1 MKRNFSFY
9 VARRYMFSKK
19 SVGAINVIS
28 FISVTGVAVATMALV
43 IVLSVFN
50 GFHDL
55 VASLFTNFDPQI
67 EVVPAKGKTV
77 NADAPELDKIRHL
90 NFVDVATDVVE
101 DQAIAVYGDRQRMVT
116 VMGVDENFDQLTRI
130 GDILYG
136 EGDFTLR
143 VANLYFGVPGIRLAQ
158 DMGLGARW
166 ADYLKI
172 YAPVRQGQL
181 TDLDTPTDGFVVDSL
196 LSPGVV
202 FAVNQNKY
210 DRDRIITSIYFARQ
224 LFDQDG
230 MLSSLQLRLKPGTD
244 LAEAKQEIKAAAG
257 ENFRVLD
264 RFEQQEDTFRIMQ
277 IEKVLAYVFL
287 TFILIVA
294 CFNIIS
300 SLSMLIIDK
309 KDDINTLHNLG
320 ASDRQIVSIFLY
332 EGRIISAVGALIGIG
347 LGLALCGLQQ
357 AFGFVKMG
365 DSSGTFIV
373 NAYPRERSLRG
384 CARSVH
390 HRHPD
395 RMGGVVDSG
404 APSAPSDNGQKSNN
418 INKSKENNEQETL
431 FDSSSC
437 CPACRSDGS
446 SNANRQR
453 TDCAACGKGERRTG
467 CHPQRGLLEDDFG
480 FGV

>member
-28 FISVTGVAVATMALV
+28 FISVAGVAVGTMALV

-67 EVVPAKGKTV
+67 EVVPVKGKTI
-77 NADAPELDKIRHL
+77 NADAPELDRIRHL
-90 NFVDVATDVVE
+90 DFVDVATDVVE

-116 VMGVDENFDQLTRI
+116 VMGVDENFDQLTNI

-136 EGDFTLR
+136 DGDFTLR

-158 DMGLGARW
+158 DLGLGTRW

-172 YAPVRQGQL
+172 YAPVRRGQL

-202 FAVNQNKY
+202 YAVNQNKY

-244 LAEAKQEIKAAAG
+244 LSTAKREIKAAAG
-257 ENFRVLD
+257 EKFRVLD
-264 RFEQQEDTFRIMQ
+264 RFEQQADTFRIMQ

-309 KDDINTLHNLG
+309 KNDINTLHNLG
-320 ASDRQIVSIFLY
+320 ANDRQIQSIFLY

-365 DSSGTFIV
+365 ESSGTFIV
-373 NAYPRERSLRG
+373 NAYPV
-384 CARSVH
+384 SVH
-390 HRHPD
+390 YWD
-395 RMGGVVDSG
+395 VLVVFITVILIGWAASW
-404 APSAPSDNGQKSNN
+404 
-418 INKSKENNEQETL
+418 I
-431 FDSSSC
+431 
-437 CPACRSDGS
+437 PARRLRKQIL
-446 SNANRQR
+446 NRI
-453 TDCAACGKGERRTG
+453 TT
-467 CHPQRGLLEDDFG
+467 P
-480 FGV
+480 

>member
-1 MKRNFSFY
+1 MSTSQHLNISTSQHNTISTPQHFTITTHKIMKRNFSFY

-28 FISVTGVAVATMALV
+28 FISVAGVAVGTMALV

-67 EVVPAKGKTV
+67 EVVPVKGKTI
-77 NADAPELDKIRHL
+77 NADAPELDRIRHL
-90 NFVDVATDVVE
+90 DFVDVATDVVE

-116 VMGVDENFDQLTRI
+116 VMGVDENFDQLTNI
-130 GDILYG
+130 SDILYG
-136 EGDFTLR
+136 DGDFTLR

-158 DMGLGARW
+158 DLGLGARW

-172 YAPVRQGQL
+172 YAPVRRGQL

-202 FAVNQNKY
+202 YAVNQNKY

-224 LFDQDG
+224 LLDQDG

-244 LAEAKQEIKAAAG
+244 LSTAKREIKAAAG
-257 ENFRVLD
+257 EKFRVLD
-264 RFEQQEDTFRIMQ
+264 RFEQQADTFRIMQ

-309 KDDINTLHNLG
+309 KNDINTLHNLG
-320 ASDRQIVSIFLY
+320 ANDRQIQSIFLY

-365 DSSGTFIV
+365 ESSGTFIV
-373 NAYPRERSLRG
+373 NAYPV
-384 CARSVH
+384 SVH
-390 HRHPD
+390 YWD
-395 RMGGVVDSG
+395 VLVVFITVILIGWAASW
-404 APSAPSDNGQKSNN
+404 
-418 INKSKENNEQETL
+418 I
-431 FDSSSC
+431 
-437 CPACRSDGS
+437 PARRLRKQIL
-446 SNANRQR
+446 NRI
-453 TDCAACGKGERRTG
+453 TT
-467 CHPQRGLLEDDFG
+467 P
-480 FGV
+480 

>member
-28 FISVTGVAVATMALV
+28 FISVAGVAVGTMALV

-67 EVVPAKGKTV
+67 EVVPVKGKTI

-101 DQAIAVYGDRQRMVT
+101 DQAIAVYGNRQRMVT
-116 VMGVDENFDQLTRI
+116 VMGVDENFDQLTNI

-136 EGDFTLR
+136 DGDFTLR

-158 DMGLGARW
+158 DLGLGARW

-172 YAPVRQGQL
+172 YAPVRRGQL

-202 FAVNQNKY
+202 YAVNQNKY

-244 LAEAKQEIKAAAG
+244 LSTAKREIKAAAG
-257 ENFRVLD
+257 EKFRVLD
-264 RFEQQEDTFRIMQ
+264 RFEQQADTFRIMQ

-309 KDDINTLHNLG
+309 KNDINTLHNLG
-320 ASDRQIVSIFLY
+320 ANDRQIQSIFLY

-365 DSSGTFIV
+365 ESSGTFIV
-373 NAYPRERSLRG
+373 NAYPV
-384 CARSVH
+384 SVH
-390 HRHPD
+390 YWD
-395 RMGGVVDSG
+395 VLVVFITVILIGWAASW
-404 APSAPSDNGQKSNN
+404 
-418 INKSKENNEQETL
+418 I
-431 FDSSSC
+431 
-437 CPACRSDGS
+437 PARRLRKQIL
-446 SNANRQR
+446 NRI
-453 TDCAACGKGERRTG
+453 TT
-467 CHPQRGLLEDDFG
+467 P
-480 FGV
+480 

>member
-1 MKRNFSFY
+1 MLKRNFSFY

-28 FISVTGVAVATMALV
+28 FISVAGVAVGTMALV

-67 EVVPAKGKTV
+67 EVVPVKGKTI
-77 NADAPELDKIRHL
+77 NADAPELDRIRHL

-116 VMGVDENFDQLTRI
+116 VMGVDENFDQLTNI
-130 GDILYG
+130 SDILYG
-136 EGDFTLR
+136 DGDFTLR

-158 DMGLGARW
+158 DLGLGARW

-172 YAPVRQGQL
+172 YAPVRRGQL

-202 FAVNQNKY
+202 YAVNQNKY

-244 LAEAKQEIKAAAG
+244 LSTAKREIKAAAG
-257 ENFRVLD
+257 EKFRVLD
-264 RFEQQEDTFRIMQ
+264 RFEQQADTFRIMQ

-309 KDDINTLHNLG
+309 KNDINTLHNLG
-320 ASDRQIVSIFLY
+320 ANDRQIVSIFLY

-365 DSSGTFIV
+365 ESSGTFIV
-373 NAYPRERSLRG
+373 NAYPV
-384 CARSVH
+384 SVH
-390 HRHPD
+390 YWD
-395 RMGGVVDSG
+395 VLVVFITVILIGWAASW
-404 APSAPSDNGQKSNN
+404 
-418 INKSKENNEQETL
+418 I
-431 FDSSSC
+431 
-437 CPACRSDGS
+437 PARRLRKQIL
-446 SNANRQR
+446 NRI
-453 TDCAACGKGERRTG
+453 TTS
-467 CHPQRGLLEDDFG
+467 
-480 FGV
+480 

>member
-1 MKRNFSFY
+1 MSTSQHITISTPQHFTITTHKIMKRNFSFY

-28 FISVTGVAVATMALV
+28 FISVAGVAVGTMALV

-67 EVVPAKGKTV
+67 EVVPVKGKTI
-77 NADAPELDKIRHL
+77 NADAPELDRIRHL
-90 NFVDVATDVVE
+90 DFVDVATDVVE

-116 VMGVDENFDQLTRI
+116 VMGVDENFDQLTNI
-130 GDILYG
+130 SDILYG
-136 EGDFTLR
+136 DGDFTLR

-158 DMGLGARW
+158 DLGLGARW

-172 YAPVRQGQL
+172 YAPVRRGQL

-202 FAVNQNKY
+202 YAVNQNKY

-230 MLSSLQLRLKPGTD
+230 MLSSLQLRLNPGTD
-244 LAEAKQEIKAAAG
+244 LSTAKREIKAAAG
-257 ENFRVLD
+257 EKFRVLD
-264 RFEQQEDTFRIMQ
+264 RFEQQADTFRIMQ
-277 IEKVLAYVFL
+277 IEKILAYVFL

-309 KDDINTLHNLG
+309 KNDINTLHNLG
-320 ASDRQIVSIFLY
+320 ANDRQIQSIFLY

-365 DSSGTFIV
+365 ESSGTFIV
-373 NAYPRERSLRG
+373 NAYPV
-384 CARSVH
+384 SVH
-390 HRHPD
+390 YWD
-395 RMGGVVDSG
+395 VLVVFITVILIGWAASW
-404 APSAPSDNGQKSNN
+404 
-418 INKSKENNEQETL
+418 I
-431 FDSSSC
+431 
-437 CPACRSDGS
+437 PARRLRKQIL
-446 SNANRQR
+446 NRI
-453 TDCAACGKGERRTG
+453 TT
-467 CHPQRGLLEDDFG
+467 P
-480 FGV
+480 

>member
-1 MKRNFSFY
+1 MSTSQHITISTPQHFTITTHKIMKRNFSFY

-28 FISVTGVAVATMALV
+28 FISVAGVAVGTMALV

-67 EVVPAKGKTV
+67 EVVPVKGKTV
-77 NADAPELDKIRHL
+77 NADAPELDRIRHL
-90 NFVDVATDVVE
+90 DFVDVATDVVE

-116 VMGVDENFDQLTRI
+116 VMGVDENFDQLTNI
-130 GDILYG
+130 SDILYG
-136 EGDFTLR
+136 DGDFTLR

-158 DMGLGARW
+158 DLGLGARW

-172 YAPVRQGQL
+172 YAPVRRGQL

-202 FAVNQNKY
+202 YAVNQNKY

-244 LAEAKQEIKAAAG
+244 LAEAKREIKAAAG
-257 ENFRVLD
+257 EKFRVLD
-264 RFEQQEDTFRIMQ
+264 RFEQQADTFRIMQ

-309 KDDINTLHNLG
+309 KNDINTLHNLG
-320 ASDRQIVSIFLY
+320 ANDRQIQSIFLY

-365 DSSGTFIV
+365 ESSGTFIV
-373 NAYPRERSLRG
+373 NAYPV
-384 CARSVH
+384 SVH
-390 HRHPD
+390 YWD
-395 RMGGVVDSG
+395 VLVVFITVILIGWAASW
-404 APSAPSDNGQKSNN
+404 
-418 INKSKENNEQETL
+418 I
-431 FDSSSC
+431 
-437 CPACRSDGS
+437 PARRLRKQIL
-446 SNANRQR
+446 NRI
-453 TDCAACGKGERRTG
+453 TT
-467 CHPQRGLLEDDFG
+467 P
-480 FGV
+480 

>member
-28 FISVTGVAVATMALV
+28 FISVAGVAVGTMALV

-67 EVVPAKGKTV
+67 EVVPVKGKTI
-77 NADAPELDKIRHL
+77 NADAPELDRIRHL
-90 NFVDVATDVVE
+90 DFVDVATDVVE

-116 VMGVDENFDQLTRI
+116 VMGVDENFDQLTNI
-130 GDILYG
+130 SDILYG
-136 EGDFTLR
+136 DGDFTLR

-158 DMGLGARW
+158 DLGLGARW

-172 YAPVRQGQL
+172 YAPVRRGQL
-181 TDLDTPTDGFVVDSL
+181 TALDTPTDGFVVDSL

-202 FAVNQNKY
+202 YAVNQNKY

-244 LAEAKQEIKAAAG
+244 LSTAKREIKAAAG
-257 ENFRVLD
+257 ERFRVLD
-264 RFEQQEDTFRIMQ
+264 RFEQQADTFRIMQ

-309 KDDINTLHNLG
+309 KNDINTLHNLG
-320 ASDRQIVSIFLY
+320 ANDRQIQSIFLY

-365 DSSGTFIV
+365 ESSGTFIV
-373 NAYPRERSLRG
+373 NAYPV
-384 CARSVH
+384 SVH
-390 HRHPD
+390 YWD
-395 RMGGVVDSG
+395 VLVVFITVILIGWAASW
-404 APSAPSDNGQKSNN
+404 
-418 INKSKENNEQETL
+418 I
-431 FDSSSC
+431 
-437 CPACRSDGS
+437 PARRLRKQIL
-446 SNANRQR
+446 NRI
-453 TDCAACGKGERRTG
+453 TTS
-467 CHPQRGLLEDDFG
+467 
-480 FGV
+480 

>member
-28 FISVTGVAVATMALV
+28 FISVAGVAVGTMALV

-67 EVVPAKGKTV
+67 EVVPVKGKTI
-77 NADAPELDKIRHL
+77 NADAPELDRIRHL
-90 NFVDVATDVVE
+90 DFVDVATDVVE

-116 VMGVDENFDQLTRI
+116 VMGVDENFDQLTNI
-130 GDILYG
+130 SDILYG
-136 EGDFTLR
+136 DGDFTLR

-158 DMGLGARW
+158 DLGLGARW
-166 ADYLKI
+166 TDYLKI
-172 YAPVRQGQL
+172 YAPVRRGQL

-202 FAVNQNKY
+202 YAVNQNKY

-244 LAEAKQEIKAAAG
+244 LSTAKREIKAAAG
-257 ENFRVLD
+257 ERFRVLD
-264 RFEQQEDTFRIMQ
+264 RFEQQADTFRIMQ

-309 KDDINTLHNLG
+309 KNDINTLHNLG
-320 ASDRQIVSIFLY
+320 ANDRQIQSIFLY

-365 DSSGTFIV
+365 ESSGTFIV
-373 NAYPRERSLRG
+373 NAYPV
-384 CARSVH
+384 SVH
-390 HRHPD
+390 YWD
-395 RMGGVVDSG
+395 VLVVFITVILIGWAASW
-404 APSAPSDNGQKSNN
+404 
-418 INKSKENNEQETL
+418 I
-431 FDSSSC
+431 
-437 CPACRSDGS
+437 PARRLRKQIL
-446 SNANRQR
+446 NRI
-453 TDCAACGKGERRTG
+453 TTS
-467 CHPQRGLLEDDFG
+467 
-480 FGV
+480 

>member
-1 MKRNFSFY
+1 
-9 VARRYMFSKK
+9 MFSKK

-28 FISVTGVAVATMALV
+28 FISVAGVAVGTMALV

-67 EVVPAKGKTV
+67 EVVPVKGKTI
-77 NADAPELDKIRHL
+77 NADAPELDRIRHL
-90 NFVDVATDVVE
+90 DFVDVATDVVE

-116 VMGVDENFDQLTRI
+116 VMGVDENFDQLTNI
-130 GDILYG
+130 SDILYG
-136 EGDFTLR
+136 DGDFTLR

-158 DMGLGARW
+158 DLGLGARW

-172 YAPVRQGQL
+172 YAPVRRGQL

-202 FAVNQNKY
+202 YAVNQNKY

-244 LAEAKQEIKAAAG
+244 LSTAKREIKAAAG
-257 ENFRVLD
+257 EKFRVLD
-264 RFEQQEDTFRIMQ
+264 RFEQQADTFRLMQ

-309 KDDINTLHNLG
+309 KNDINTLHNLG
-320 ASDRQIVSIFLY
+320 ANDRQIVSIFLY

-365 DSSGTFIV
+365 ESSGTFIV
-373 NAYPRERSLRG
+373 NAYPV
-384 CARSVH
+384 SVH
-390 HRHPD
+390 YWD
-395 RMGGVVDSG
+395 VLVVFITVILIGWAASW
-404 APSAPSDNGQKSNN
+404 
-418 INKSKENNEQETL
+418 I
-431 FDSSSC
+431 
-437 CPACRSDGS
+437 PARRLRKQIL
-446 SNANRQR
+446 NRI
-453 TDCAACGKGERRTG
+453 TT
-467 CHPQRGLLEDDFG
+467 P
-480 FGV
+480 

>member
-1 MKRNFSFY
+1 MLKRNFSFY

-28 FISVTGVAVATMALV
+28 FISVAGVAVGTMALV

-67 EVVPAKGKTV
+67 EVVPVKGKTI
-77 NADAPELDKIRHL
+77 NADAPELDRIRHL
-90 NFVDVATDVVE
+90 DFVDVATDVVE

-116 VMGVDENFDQLTRI
+116 VMGVDENFDQLTNI
-130 GDILYG
+130 SDILYG
-136 EGDFTLR
+136 DGDFTLR

-158 DMGLGARW
+158 DLGLGARW

-172 YAPVRQGQL
+172 YAPVRRGQL

-202 FAVNQNKY
+202 YAVNQNKY

-244 LAEAKQEIKAAAG
+244 LSTAKREIKEAAG
-257 ENFRVLD
+257 EKFRVLD
-264 RFEQQEDTFRIMQ
+264 RFEQQADTFRIMQ

-309 KDDINTLHNLG
+309 KNDINTLHNLG
-320 ASDRQIVSIFLY
+320 ANDRQIQSIFLY

-365 DSSGTFIV
+365 ESSGTFIV
-373 NAYPRERSLRG
+373 NAYPV
-384 CARSVH
+384 SVH
-390 HRHPD
+390 YWD
-395 RMGGVVDSG
+395 VLVVFITVILIGWAASW
-404 APSAPSDNGQKSNN
+404 
-418 INKSKENNEQETL
+418 I
-431 FDSSSC
+431 
-437 CPACRSDGS
+437 PARRLRKQIL
-446 SNANRQR
+446 NRI
-453 TDCAACGKGERRTG
+453 TT
-467 CHPQRGLLEDDFG
+467 P
-480 FGV
+480 

>member
-28 FISVTGVAVATMALV
+28 FISVAGVAVGTMALV

-67 EVVPAKGKTV
+67 EVVPVKGKTI
-77 NADAPELDKIRHL
+77 NADALELDRIRHL
-90 NFVDVATDVVE
+90 DFVDVATDVVE

-116 VMGVDENFDQLTRI
+116 VMGVDENFDQLTNI
-130 GDILYG
+130 SDILYG
-136 EGDFTLR
+136 DGDFTLR

-158 DMGLGARW
+158 DLGLGARW

-172 YAPVRQGQL
+172 YAPVRRGQF

-202 FAVNQNKY
+202 YAVNQNKY

-244 LAEAKQEIKAAAG
+244 LGAAKKEIKAAAG
-257 ENFRVLD
+257 EKFRVLD
-264 RFEQQEDTFRIMQ
+264 RFEQQADTFRIMQ

-309 KDDINTLHNLG
+309 KNDINTLHNLG
-320 ASDRQIVSIFLY
+320 ANDRQIQSIFLY

-365 DSSGTFIV
+365 ESSGTFIV
-373 NAYPRERSLRG
+373 NAYPV
-384 CARSVH
+384 SVH
-390 HRHPD
+390 YWD
-395 RMGGVVDSG
+395 VLVVFITVILIGWAASW
-404 APSAPSDNGQKSNN
+404 
-418 INKSKENNEQETL
+418 I
-431 FDSSSC
+431 
-437 CPACRSDGS
+437 PARRLRKQIL
-446 SNANRQR
+446 NRI
-453 TDCAACGKGERRTG
+453 TT
-467 CHPQRGLLEDDFG
+467 P
-480 FGV
+480 

>member
-28 FISVTGVAVATMALV
+28 FISVAGVAVGTMALV

-67 EVVPAKGKTV
+67 EVVPVKGKTV
-77 NADAPELDKIRHL
+77 NADAPELDRIRHL

-116 VMGVDENFDQLTRI
+116 VMGVDENFDQLTNI
-130 GDILYG
+130 SDILYG
-136 EGDFTLR
+136 DGDFTLR

-158 DMGLGARW
+158 DLGLGARW
-166 ADYLKI
+166 TDYLKI
-172 YAPVRQGQL
+172 YAPMRRGQL

-202 FAVNQNKY
+202 YAVNQNKY

-244 LAEAKQEIKAAAG
+244 LSTAKREIKAAAG
-257 ENFRVLD
+257 EKFRVLD
-264 RFEQQEDTFRIMQ
+264 RFEQQADTFRIMQ

-309 KDDINTLHNLG
+309 KNDINTLHNLG
-320 ASDRQIVSIFLY
+320 ANDRQIQSIFLY

-365 DSSGTFIV
+365 ESSGTFIV
-373 NAYPRERSLRG
+373 NAYPV
-384 CARSVH
+384 SVH
-390 HRHPD
+390 YWD
-395 RMGGVVDSG
+395 VLVVFITVILIGWAASW
-404 APSAPSDNGQKSNN
+404 
-418 INKSKENNEQETL
+418 I
-431 FDSSSC
+431 
-437 CPACRSDGS
+437 PARRLRKQIL
-446 SNANRQR
+446 NRI
-453 TDCAACGKGERRTG
+453 TT
-467 CHPQRGLLEDDFG
+467 P
-480 FGV
+480 

>member
-9 VARRYMFSKK
+9 IARRYMFSKK

-28 FISVTGVAVATMALV
+28 FISVAGVAVGTMALV

-67 EVVPAKGKTV
+67 EVVPVKGKTI
-77 NADAPELDKIRHL
+77 NADAPELDRIRHL
-90 NFVDVATDVVE
+90 DFVDVATDVVE

-116 VMGVDENFDQLTRI
+116 VMGVDENFDQLTNI
-130 GDILYG
+130 SDILYG
-136 EGDFTLR
+136 DGDFTLR

-158 DMGLGARW
+158 DLGLGARW
-166 ADYLKI
+166 TDYLKI
-172 YAPVRQGQL
+172 YAPVRRGQL

-202 FAVNQNKY
+202 YAVNQNKY

-244 LAEAKQEIKAAAG
+244 LSTAKREIKAAAG
-257 ENFRVLD
+257 EKFRVLD
-264 RFEQQEDTFRIMQ
+264 RFEQQADTFRIMQ

-309 KDDINTLHNLG
+309 KNDINTLHNLG
-320 ASDRQIVSIFLY
+320 ANDRQIQSIFLY

-365 DSSGTFIV
+365 ESSGTFIV
-373 NAYPRERSLRG
+373 NAYPV
-384 CARSVH
+384 SVH
-390 HRHPD
+390 YWD
-395 RMGGVVDSG
+395 VLVVFITVILIGWAASWIP
-404 APSAPSDNGQKSNN
+404 ARRL
-418 INKSKENNEQETL
+418 SKQIL
-431 FDSSSC
+431 
-437 CPACRSDGS
+437 
-446 SNANRQR
+446 NRI
-453 TDCAACGKGERRTG
+453 TT
-467 CHPQRGLLEDDFG
+467 P
-480 FGV
+480 

>member
-1 MKRNFSFY
+1 MLKRNFSFY

-28 FISVTGVAVATMALV
+28 FISVAGVAVGTMALV

-67 EVVPAKGKTV
+67 EVVPVKGKTI
-77 NADAPELDKIRHL
+77 NADAPELDRIRHL
-90 NFVDVATDVVE
+90 DFVDVATDVVE

-116 VMGVDENFDQLTRI
+116 VMGVDENFDQLTNI
-130 GDILYG
+130 SDILYG
-136 EGDFTLR
+136 DGDFTLR

-158 DMGLGARW
+158 DLGLGARW

-172 YAPVRQGQL
+172 YAPVRRGQL

-202 FAVNQNKY
+202 YAVNQNKY

-244 LAEAKQEIKAAAG
+244 LSTAKREIKAAAG
-257 ENFRVLD
+257 EKFRVLD
-264 RFEQQEDTFRIMQ
+264 RFEQQADTFRIMQ

-309 KDDINTLHNLG
+309 KNDINTLHNLG
-320 ASDRQIVSIFLY
+320 ANDRQIRSIFLY

-365 DSSGTFIV
+365 ESSGTFIV
-373 NAYPRERSLRG
+373 NAYPV
-384 CARSVH
+384 SVH
-390 HRHPD
+390 YWD
-395 RMGGVVDSG
+395 VLVVFITVILIGWAASW
-404 APSAPSDNGQKSNN
+404 
-418 INKSKENNEQETL
+418 I
-431 FDSSSC
+431 
-437 CPACRSDGS
+437 PARRLHKQIL
-446 SNANRQR
+446 NRI
-453 TDCAACGKGERRTG
+453 TT
-467 CHPQRGLLEDDFG
+467 P
-480 FGV
+480 

>member
-28 FISVTGVAVATMALV
+28 FISVAGVAVGTMALV

-55 VASLFTNFDPQI
+55 VASLFTNFDPQL
-67 EVVPAKGKTV
+67 EVVPVKGKTI
-77 NADAPELDKIRHL
+77 NADAPELDRIRHL
-90 NFVDVATDVVE
+90 DFVDVATDVVE

-116 VMGVDENFDQLTRI
+116 VMGVDENFDQLTNI
-130 GDILYG
+130 SDILYG
-136 EGDFTLR
+136 DGDFTLR

-158 DMGLGARW
+158 DLGLGARW

-172 YAPVRQGQL
+172 YAPVRRGQL

-202 FAVNQNKY
+202 YAVNQNKY

-244 LAEAKQEIKAAAG
+244 LSTAKREIKAAAG
-257 ENFRVLD
+257 EKFRVLD
-264 RFEQQEDTFRIMQ
+264 RFEQQADTFRIMQ

-309 KDDINTLHNLG
+309 KNDINTLHNLG
-320 ASDRQIVSIFLY
+320 ANDRQIQSIFLY

-365 DSSGTFIV
+365 ESSGTFIV
-373 NAYPRERSLRG
+373 NAYPV
-384 CARSVH
+384 SVH
-390 HRHPD
+390 YWD
-395 RMGGVVDSG
+395 VLVVFITVILIGWAASW
-404 APSAPSDNGQKSNN
+404 
-418 INKSKENNEQETL
+418 I
-431 FDSSSC
+431 
-437 CPACRSDGS
+437 PARRLRKQIL
-446 SNANRQR
+446 NRI
-453 TDCAACGKGERRTG
+453 TT
-467 CHPQRGLLEDDFG
+467 P
-480 FGV
+480 

>member
-1 MKRNFSFY
+1 MLKRNFSFY
-9 VARRYMFSKK
+9 IARRYMFSKK

-28 FISVTGVAVATMALV
+28 FISVAGVAVGTMALV

-67 EVVPAKGKTV
+67 EVVPLKGKTI
-77 NADAPELDKIRHL
+77 NADAPELDRIRHL
-90 NFVDVATDVVE
+90 DFVDVATDVVE

-116 VMGVDENFDQLTRI
+116 VMGVDENFDQLTNI

-136 EGDFTLR
+136 DGDFTLR

-158 DMGLGARW
+158 DLGLGARW

-172 YAPVRQGQL
+172 YAPVRRGQL

-202 FAVNQNKY
+202 YAVNQNKY

-244 LAEAKQEIKAAAG
+244 LSTAKREIKAAAG
-257 ENFRVLD
+257 EKFRVLD
-264 RFEQQEDTFRIMQ
+264 RFEQQADTFRIMQ

-309 KDDINTLHNLG
+309 KNDINTLHNLG
-320 ASDRQIVSIFLY
+320 ANDRQIQSIFLY

-365 DSSGTFIV
+365 ESSGTFIV
-373 NAYPRERSLRG
+373 NAYPV
-384 CARSVH
+384 SVH
-390 HRHPD
+390 YWD
-395 RMGGVVDSG
+395 VLVVFITVILIGWAASW
-404 APSAPSDNGQKSNN
+404 
-418 INKSKENNEQETL
+418 I
-431 FDSSSC
+431 
-437 CPACRSDGS
+437 PARRLRKQIL
-446 SNANRQR
+446 NRI
-453 TDCAACGKGERRTG
+453 TT
-467 CHPQRGLLEDDFG
+467 P
-480 FGV
+480 

>member
-1 MKRNFSFY
+1 MSTSQHLNISTSQHNTISTPQHFTITTHKIMKRNFSFY

-28 FISVTGVAVATMALV
+28 FISVAGVAVGTMALV

-67 EVVPAKGKTV
+67 EVVPVKGKTI
-77 NADAPELDKIRHL
+77 NADAPELDRIRHL
-90 NFVDVATDVVE
+90 DFVDVATDVVE

-116 VMGVDENFDQLTRI
+116 VMGVDENFDQLTNI
-130 GDILYG
+130 SDILYG
-136 EGDFTLR
+136 DGDFTLR

-158 DMGLGARW
+158 DLGLGARW
-166 ADYLKI
+166 TDYLKI
-172 YAPVRQGQL
+172 YAPVRRGQL

-202 FAVNQNKY
+202 YAVNQNKY

-244 LAEAKQEIKAAAG
+244 LSTAKREIKAAAG
-257 ENFRVLD
+257 EKFRVLD
-264 RFEQQEDTFRIMQ
+264 RFEQQADTFRIMQ

-309 KDDINTLHNLG
+309 KNDINTLHNLG
-320 ASDRQIVSIFLY
+320 ANERQIQSIFLY

-365 DSSGTFIV
+365 ESSGTFIV
-373 NAYPRERSLRG
+373 NAYPV
-384 CARSVH
+384 SVH
-390 HRHPD
+390 YWD
-395 RMGGVVDSG
+395 VLVVFITVILIGWAASW
-404 APSAPSDNGQKSNN
+404 
-418 INKSKENNEQETL
+418 I
-431 FDSSSC
+431 
-437 CPACRSDGS
+437 PARRLRKQIL
-446 SNANRQR
+446 NRI
-453 TDCAACGKGERRTG
+453 TT
-467 CHPQRGLLEDDFG
+467 P
-480 FGV
+480 

>member
-28 FISVTGVAVATMALV
+28 FISVAGVAVGTMALV

-67 EVVPAKGKTV
+67 EVVPVKGKTI
-77 NADAPELDKIRHL
+77 NADAPELDRIRHL
-90 NFVDVATDVVE
+90 DFVDVATDVVE

-116 VMGVDENFDQLTRI
+116 VMGVDENFDQLTNI
-130 GDILYG
+130 SDILYG
-136 EGDFTLR
+136 DGDFTLR

-158 DMGLGARW
+158 DLGLGARW
-166 ADYLKI
+166 TDYLKI
-172 YAPVRQGQL
+172 YAPVRRGQL

-202 FAVNQNKY
+202 YAVNQNKY

-244 LAEAKQEIKAAAG
+244 LSTAKREIKAAAG
-257 ENFRVLD
+257 EKFRVLD
-264 RFEQQEDTFRIMQ
+264 RFEQQADTFRIMQ

-309 KDDINTLHNLG
+309 KNDINTLHNLG
-320 ASDRQIVSIFLY
+320 ANDRQIQSIFLY

-365 DSSGTFIV
+365 ESSGTFIV
-373 NAYPRERSLRG
+373 NAYPV
-384 CARSVH
+384 SVH
-390 HRHPD
+390 YWD
-395 RMGGVVDSG
+395 VLVVFVTVILIGWAASW
-404 APSAPSDNGQKSNN
+404 
-418 INKSKENNEQETL
+418 I
-431 FDSSSC
+431 
-437 CPACRSDGS
+437 PARRLRKQIL
-446 SNANRQR
+446 NRI
-453 TDCAACGKGERRTG
+453 TT
-467 CHPQRGLLEDDFG
+467 P
-480 FGV
+480 

>member
-28 FISVTGVAVATMALV
+28 FISVAGVAVGTMALV

-67 EVVPAKGKTV
+67 EVVPVKGKTI
-77 NADAPELDKIRHL
+77 NADAPELDRIRHL
-90 NFVDVATDVVE
+90 DFVDVATDVVE

-116 VMGVDENFDQLTRI
+116 VMGVDENFDQLTNI
-130 GDILYG
+130 SDILYG
-136 EGDFTLR
+136 DGDFTLR

-158 DMGLGARW
+158 DLGLGARW

-172 YAPVRQGQL
+172 YAPVRRGQL

-202 FAVNQNKY
+202 YAVNQNKY

-244 LAEAKQEIKAAAG
+244 LSTAKREIKAAAG
-257 ENFRVLD
+257 EKFRVLD
-264 RFEQQEDTFRIMQ
+264 RFEQQADTFRIMQ

-320 ASDRQIVSIFLY
+320 ANERQIQSIFLY

-365 DSSGTFIV
+365 ESSGTFIV
-373 NAYPRERSLRG
+373 NAYPV
-384 CARSVH
+384 SVH
-390 HRHPD
+390 YWD
-395 RMGGVVDSG
+395 VLVVFITVILIGWAASW
-404 APSAPSDNGQKSNN
+404 
-418 INKSKENNEQETL
+418 I
-431 FDSSSC
+431 
-437 CPACRSDGS
+437 PARRLRKQIL
-446 SNANRQR
+446 NRI
-453 TDCAACGKGERRTG
+453 TT
-467 CHPQRGLLEDDFG
+467 P
-480 FGV
+480 

>member
-1 MKRNFSFY
+1 MLKRNFSFY

-28 FISVTGVAVATMALV
+28 FISVAGVAVGTMALV

-67 EVVPAKGKTV
+67 EVVPVKGKTI
-77 NADAPELDKIRHL
+77 NADAPELDRIRHL
-90 NFVDVATDVVE
+90 DFVDVATDVVE

-116 VMGVDENFDQLTRI
+116 VMGVDENFDQLTNI

-136 EGDFTLR
+136 DGDFTLR

-158 DMGLGARW
+158 DLGLGARW

-172 YAPVRQGQL
+172 YAPVRRGQL

-202 FAVNQNKY
+202 YAVNQNKY

-244 LAEAKQEIKAAAG
+244 LSTAKREIKAAAG
-257 ENFRVLD
+257 EKFRVLD
-264 RFEQQEDTFRIMQ
+264 RFEQQADTFRIMQ

-309 KDDINTLHNLG
+309 KNDINTLHNLG
-320 ASDRQIVSIFLY
+320 ANDRQIVSIFLY

-365 DSSGTFIV
+365 ESSGTFIV
-373 NAYPRERSLRG
+373 NAYPV
-384 CARSVH
+384 SVH
-390 HRHPD
+390 YWD
-395 RMGGVVDSG
+395 VLVVFVTVILIGWAASW
-404 APSAPSDNGQKSNN
+404 
-418 INKSKENNEQETL
+418 I
-431 FDSSSC
+431 
-437 CPACRSDGS
+437 PARRLRKQIL
-446 SNANRQR
+446 NRI
-453 TDCAACGKGERRTG
+453 TT
-467 CHPQRGLLEDDFG
+467 P
-480 FGV
+480 

>member
-1 MKRNFSFY
+1 MLKRNFSFY
-9 VARRYMFSKK
+9 IARRYMFSKK

-28 FISVTGVAVATMALV
+28 FISVAGVAVGTMALV

-67 EVVPAKGKTV
+67 EVVPVKGKTI
-77 NADAPELDKIRHL
+77 NADAPELDRIRHL
-90 NFVDVATDVVE
+90 DFVDVATDVVE

-116 VMGVDENFDQLTRI
+116 VMGVDENFDQLTNI
-130 GDILYG
+130 SDILYG
-136 EGDFTLR
+136 DGDFTLR

-158 DMGLGARW
+158 DLGLGARW

-172 YAPVRQGQL
+172 YAPVRRGQL

-202 FAVNQNKY
+202 YAVNQNKY

-244 LAEAKQEIKAAAG
+244 LSTAKREIKAAAG
-257 ENFRVLD
+257 EKFRVLD
-264 RFEQQEDTFRIMQ
+264 RFEQQADTFRIMQ

-309 KDDINTLHNLG
+309 KNDINTLHNLG
-320 ASDRQIVSIFLY
+320 ANDRQIVSIFLY

-365 DSSGTFIV
+365 ESSGTFIV
-373 NAYPRERSLRG
+373 NAYPV
-384 CARSVH
+384 SVH
-390 HRHPD
+390 YWD
-395 RMGGVVDSG
+395 VLVVFITVILIGWAASW
-404 APSAPSDNGQKSNN
+404 
-418 INKSKENNEQETL
+418 I
-431 FDSSSC
+431 
-437 CPACRSDGS
+437 PARRLRKQIL
-446 SNANRQR
+446 NRI
-453 TDCAACGKGERRTG
+453 TT
-467 CHPQRGLLEDDFG
+467 P
-480 FGV
+480 

>member
-1 MKRNFSFY
+1 MLKRNFSFY

-28 FISVTGVAVATMALV
+28 FISVAGVAVGTMALV

-67 EVVPAKGKTV
+67 EVVPVKGKTI
-77 NADAPELDKIRHL
+77 NADAPELDRIRHL
-90 NFVDVATDVVE
+90 DFVDVATDVVE

-116 VMGVDENFDQLTRI
+116 VMGVDENFDQLTNI

-136 EGDFTLR
+136 DGDFTLR

-158 DMGLGARW
+158 DLGLGARW

-172 YAPVRQGQL
+172 YAPVRRGQL

-202 FAVNQNKY
+202 YAVNQNKY

-244 LAEAKQEIKAAAG
+244 LSTAKREIKAAAG
-257 ENFRVLD
+257 EKFRVLD
-264 RFEQQEDTFRIMQ
+264 RFEQQADTFRIMQ
-277 IEKVLAYVFL
+277 IEKILAYVFL

-309 KDDINTLHNLG
+309 KNDINTLHNLG
-320 ASDRQIVSIFLY
+320 ANDRQIQSIFLY

-365 DSSGTFIV
+365 ESSGTFIV
-373 NAYPRERSLRG
+373 NAYPV
-384 CARSVH
+384 SVH
-390 HRHPD
+390 YWD
-395 RMGGVVDSG
+395 VLVVFITVILIGWAASW
-404 APSAPSDNGQKSNN
+404 
-418 INKSKENNEQETL
+418 I
-431 FDSSSC
+431 
-437 CPACRSDGS
+437 PARRLRKQIL
-446 SNANRQR
+446 NRI
-453 TDCAACGKGERRTG
+453 TT
-467 CHPQRGLLEDDFG
+467 P
-480 FGV
+480 

>member
-1 MKRNFSFY
+1 
-9 VARRYMFSKK
+9 MFSKK

-28 FISVTGVAVATMALV
+28 FISVAGVAVGTMALV

-67 EVVPAKGKTV
+67 EVVPVKGKTI
-77 NADAPELDKIRHL
+77 NADAPELDRIRHL
-90 NFVDVATDVVE
+90 DFVDVATDVVE

-116 VMGVDENFDQLTRI
+116 VMGVDENFDQLTNI
-130 GDILYG
+130 SDILYG
-136 EGDFTLR
+136 DGDFTLR

-158 DMGLGARW
+158 DLGLGARW

-172 YAPVRQGQL
+172 YAPVRRGQL

-202 FAVNQNKY
+202 YAVNQNKY

-244 LAEAKQEIKAAAG
+244 LSTAKREIKAAAG
-257 ENFRVLD
+257 EKFRVLD
-264 RFEQQEDTFRIMQ
+264 RFEQQADTFRIMQ

-309 KDDINTLHNLG
+309 KNDVVTLRNLG
-320 ASDRQIVSIFLY
+320 ANDKQITRVFLF
-332 EGRIISAVGALIGIG
+332 EGRMIAVIGAVIGIG
-347 LGLALCGLQQ
+347 LGLLLCWLQQ
-357 AFGFVKMG
+357 QYGFVRLG
-365 DSSGTFIV
+365 DSEGSFIV
-373 NAYPRERSLRG
+373 NAYPV
-384 CARSVH
+384 SVH
-390 HRHPD
+390 Y
-395 RMGGVVDSG
+395 
-404 APSAPSDNGQKSNN
+404 SDVAIIFVTVIAVGWLAVWYPVRAL
-418 INKSKENNEQETL
+418 SK
-431 FDSSSC
+431 
-437 CPACRSDGS
+437 R
-446 SNANRQR
+446 
-453 TDCAACGKGERRTG
+453 
-467 CHPQRGLLEDDFG
+467 LLS
-480 FGV
+480 

>member
-28 FISVTGVAVATMALV
+28 FISVAGVAVGTMALV

-67 EVVPAKGKTV
+67 EVVPVKGKTI
-77 NADAPELDKIRHL
+77 NADAPELDRIRHL
-90 NFVDVATDVVE
+90 DFVDVATDVVE

-116 VMGVDENFDQLTRI
+116 VMGVDENFDQLTNI
-130 GDILYG
+130 SDILYG
-136 EGDFTLR
+136 DGDFTLR

-158 DMGLGARW
+158 DLGLGARW
-166 ADYLKI
+166 TDYLKI
-172 YAPVRQGQL
+172 YAPVRRGQL

-202 FAVNQNKY
+202 YAVNQNKY

-244 LAEAKQEIKAAAG
+244 LSTAKREIKAAAG
-257 ENFRVLD
+257 ERFRVLD
-264 RFEQQEDTFRIMQ
+264 RFEQQADTFRIMQ

-309 KDDINTLHNLG
+309 KNDINTLHNLG
-320 ASDRQIVSIFLY
+320 ANDRQIQSIFLY

-365 DSSGTFIV
+365 ESSGTFIV
-373 NAYPRERSLRG
+373 NAYPV
-384 CARSVH
+384 SVH
-390 HRHPD
+390 YWD
-395 RMGGVVDSG
+395 VLVVFITVILIGWAASW
-404 APSAPSDNGQKSNN
+404 
-418 INKSKENNEQETL
+418 I
-431 FDSSSC
+431 
-437 CPACRSDGS
+437 PARRLRKQIL
-446 SNANRQR
+446 NRI
-453 TDCAACGKGERRTG
+453 TT
-467 CHPQRGLLEDDFG
+467 P
-480 FGV
+480 

>member
-28 FISVTGVAVATMALV
+28 FISVAGVAVGTMALV

-67 EVVPAKGKTV
+67 EVVPVKGKTI
-77 NADAPELDKIRHL
+77 NADAPELDRIRHL
-90 NFVDVATDVVE
+90 DFVDVATDVVE

-116 VMGVDENFDQLTRI
+116 VMGVDGNFDQLTNI

-136 EGDFTLR
+136 DGDFTLR

-158 DMGLGARW
+158 DLGLGARW

-172 YAPVRQGQL
+172 YAPVRRGQL

-202 FAVNQNKY
+202 YAVNQNKY

-244 LAEAKQEIKAAAG
+244 LSTAKREIKAAAG
-257 ENFRVLD
+257 EKFRVLD
-264 RFEQQEDTFRIMQ
+264 RFEQQADTFRIMQ

-309 KDDINTLHNLG
+309 KNDINTLHNLG
-320 ASDRQIVSIFLY
+320 ANDRQIQSIFLY

-365 DSSGTFIV
+365 ESSGTFIV
-373 NAYPRERSLRG
+373 NAYPV
-384 CARSVH
+384 SVH
-390 HRHPD
+390 YWD
-395 RMGGVVDSG
+395 VLVVFITVILIGWAASW
-404 APSAPSDNGQKSNN
+404 
-418 INKSKENNEQETL
+418 I
-431 FDSSSC
+431 
-437 CPACRSDGS
+437 PARRLRKQIL
-446 SNANRQR
+446 NRI
-453 TDCAACGKGERRTG
+453 TT
-467 CHPQRGLLEDDFG
+467 P
-480 FGV
+480 

>member
-28 FISVTGVAVATMALV
+28 FISVAGVAVGTMALV

-67 EVVPAKGKTV
+67 EVVPVKGKTI
-77 NADAPELDKIRHL
+77 NADEPELDRIRHL
-90 NFVDVATDVVE
+90 DFVDVATDVVE

-116 VMGVDENFDQLTRI
+116 VMGVDENFDQLTNI
-130 GDILYG
+130 SDILYG
-136 EGDFTLR
+136 DGDFTLR

-158 DMGLGARW
+158 DLGLGARW

-172 YAPVRQGQL
+172 YAPVRRGQL

-202 FAVNQNKY
+202 YAVNQNKY

-244 LAEAKQEIKAAAG
+244 LSTAKREIKAAAG
-257 ENFRVLD
+257 EKFRVLD
-264 RFEQQEDTFRIMQ
+264 RFEQQADTFRIMQ

-309 KDDINTLHNLG
+309 KNDINTLHNLG
-320 ASDRQIVSIFLY
+320 ANDRQIQSIFLY

-365 DSSGTFIV
+365 ESSGTFIV
-373 NAYPRERSLRG
+373 NAYPV
-384 CARSVH
+384 SVH
-390 HRHPD
+390 YWD
-395 RMGGVVDSG
+395 VLVVFITVILIGWAASW
-404 APSAPSDNGQKSNN
+404 
-418 INKSKENNEQETL
+418 I
-431 FDSSSC
+431 
-437 CPACRSDGS
+437 PARRLRKQIL
-446 SNANRQR
+446 NRI
-453 TDCAACGKGERRTG
+453 TT
-467 CHPQRGLLEDDFG
+467 P
-480 FGV
+480 

>member
-1 MKRNFSFY
+1 MSTSQHNTISTPQHFTITTHKIMKRNFSFY

-28 FISVTGVAVATMALV
+28 FISVAGVAVGTMALV

-67 EVVPAKGKTV
+67 EVVPVKGKTI
-77 NADAPELDKIRHL
+77 NADAPELDRIRHL
-90 NFVDVATDVVE
+90 DFVDVATDVVE

-116 VMGVDENFDQLTRI
+116 VMGVDENFDQLTNI
-130 GDILYG
+130 SDILYG
-136 EGDFTLR
+136 DGDFTLR

-158 DMGLGARW
+158 DLGLGARW
-166 ADYLKI
+166 TDYLKI
-172 YAPVRQGQL
+172 YAPVRRGQL

-202 FAVNQNKY
+202 YAVNQNKY

-244 LAEAKQEIKAAAG
+244 LAEAKREIKAAAG
-257 ENFRVLD
+257 EKFRVLD
-264 RFEQQEDTFRIMQ
+264 RFEQQADTFRIMQ

-309 KDDINTLHNLG
+309 KNDINTLHNLG
-320 ASDRQIVSIFLY
+320 ANDRQIQSIFLY

-365 DSSGTFIV
+365 ESSGTFIV
-373 NAYPRERSLRG
+373 NAYPV
-384 CARSVH
+384 SVH
-390 HRHPD
+390 YWD
-395 RMGGVVDSG
+395 VLVVFITVILIGWAASW
-404 APSAPSDNGQKSNN
+404 
-418 INKSKENNEQETL
+418 I
-431 FDSSSC
+431 
-437 CPACRSDGS
+437 PARRLRKQIL
-446 SNANRQR
+446 NRI
-453 TDCAACGKGERRTG
+453 TT
-467 CHPQRGLLEDDFG
+467 P
-480 FGV
+480 

>member
-28 FISVTGVAVATMALV
+28 FISVAGVAVGTMALV

-67 EVVPAKGKTV
+67 EVVPVKGKTI
-77 NADAPELDKIRHL
+77 NADAPELDRIRHL
-90 NFVDVATDVVE
+90 DFVDVATDVVE
-101 DQAIAVYGDRQRMVT
+101 DQAIAVYSDRQRMVT
-116 VMGVDENFDQLTRI
+116 VMGVDENFDQLTNI
-130 GDILYG
+130 SDILYG
-136 EGDFTLR
+136 DGDFTLR
-143 VANLYFGVPGIRLAQ
+143 VATLYFGVPGIRLAQ
-158 DMGLGARW
+158 DLGLGARW

-172 YAPVRQGQL
+172 YAPVRRGQL

-202 FAVNQNKY
+202 YAVNQNKY

-244 LAEAKQEIKAAAG
+244 LGAAKKEIKAAAG
-257 ENFRVLD
+257 EKFRVLD
-264 RFEQQEDTFRIMQ
+264 RFEQQADTFRIMQ

-309 KDDINTLHNLG
+309 KNDINTLHNLG
-320 ASDRQIVSIFLY
+320 ANDRQIQSIFLY

-365 DSSGTFIV
+365 ESSGTFIV
-373 NAYPRERSLRG
+373 NAYPV
-384 CARSVH
+384 SVH
-390 HRHPD
+390 YWD
-395 RMGGVVDSG
+395 VLVVFITVILIGWAASW
-404 APSAPSDNGQKSNN
+404 
-418 INKSKENNEQETL
+418 I
-431 FDSSSC
+431 
-437 CPACRSDGS
+437 PARRLRKQML
-446 SNANRQR
+446 NRI
-453 TDCAACGKGERRTG
+453 TT
-467 CHPQRGLLEDDFG
+467 P
-480 FGV
+480 

>member
-1 MKRNFSFY
+1 MLKRNFSFY

-28 FISVTGVAVATMALV
+28 FISVAGVAVGTMALV

-67 EVVPAKGKTV
+67 EVVPVKGKTI
-77 NADAPELDKIRHL
+77 NADAPELDRIRHL

-116 VMGVDENFDQLTRI
+116 VMGVDENFDQLTNI
-130 GDILYG
+130 SDILYG
-136 EGDFTLR
+136 DGDFTLR

-158 DMGLGARW
+158 DLGLGARW

-172 YAPVRQGQL
+172 YAPVRRGQL

-202 FAVNQNKY
+202 YAVNQNKY

-244 LAEAKQEIKAAAG
+244 LSTAKREIKAAAG
-257 ENFRVLD
+257 EKFRVLD
-264 RFEQQEDTFRIMQ
+264 RFEQQADTFRIMQ

-309 KDDINTLHNLG
+309 KNDINTLHNLG
-320 ASDRQIVSIFLY
+320 ANDRQIVSIFLY

-365 DSSGTFIV
+365 ESSGTFIV
-373 NAYPRERSLRG
+373 NAYPV
-384 CARSVH
+384 SVH
-390 HRHPD
+390 YWD
-395 RMGGVVDSG
+395 VLVVFITVILIGWAASW
-404 APSAPSDNGQKSNN
+404 
-418 INKSKENNEQETL
+418 I
-431 FDSSSC
+431 
-437 CPACRSDGS
+437 PARRLRKQIL
-446 SNANRQR
+446 NRI
-453 TDCAACGKGERRTG
+453 TT
-467 CHPQRGLLEDDFG
+467 P
-480 FGV
+480 

>member
-1 MKRNFSFY
+1 MLKRNFSFY

-28 FISVTGVAVATMALV
+28 FISVAGVAVGTMALV

-67 EVVPAKGKTV
+67 EVVPVKGKTI
-77 NADAPELDKIRHL
+77 NADAPELDRIRHL
-90 NFVDVATDVVE
+90 DFVDVATDVVE

-116 VMGVDENFDQLTRI
+116 VMGVDENFDQLTNI
-130 GDILYG
+130 SDILYG
-136 EGDFTLR
+136 DGDFTLR

-158 DMGLGARW
+158 DLGLGARW

-172 YAPVRQGQL
+172 YAPVRRGQL

-202 FAVNQNKY
+202 YAVNQNKY

-244 LAEAKQEIKAAAG
+244 LSMAKREIKAAAG
-257 ENFRVLD
+257 EKFRVLD
-264 RFEQQEDTFRIMQ
+264 RFEQQADTFRIMQ

-309 KDDINTLHNLG
+309 KNDINTLHNLG
-320 ASDRQIVSIFLY
+320 ANDRQIQSIFLY

-365 DSSGTFIV
+365 ESSGTFIV
-373 NAYPRERSLRG
+373 NAYPV
-384 CARSVH
+384 SVH
-390 HRHPD
+390 YWD
-395 RMGGVVDSG
+395 VLVVFITVILIGWAASW
-404 APSAPSDNGQKSNN
+404 
-418 INKSKENNEQETL
+418 I
-431 FDSSSC
+431 
-437 CPACRSDGS
+437 PARRLRKQML
-446 SNANRQR
+446 NRI
-453 TDCAACGKGERRTG
+453 TT
-467 CHPQRGLLEDDFG
+467 P
-480 FGV
+480 

>member
-1 MKRNFSFY
+1 MSTSQHLNTSPSQHITISTPQHFTITTHKIMKRNFSFY

-28 FISVTGVAVATMALV
+28 FISVAGVAVGTMALV

-67 EVVPAKGKTV
+67 EVVPVKGKTI
-77 NADAPELDKIRHL
+77 NSDAPELDRIRHL
-90 NFVDVATDVVE
+90 DFVDVATDVVE

-116 VMGVDENFDQLTRI
+116 VMGVDENFDQLTNI
-130 GDILYG
+130 SDILYG
-136 EGDFTLR
+136 DGDFTLR

-158 DMGLGARW
+158 DLGLGARW

-172 YAPVRQGQL
+172 YAPVRRGQL

-202 FAVNQNKY
+202 YAVNQNKY

-244 LAEAKQEIKAAAG
+244 LSTAKREIKAAAG
-257 ENFRVLD
+257 EKFRVLD
-264 RFEQQEDTFRIMQ
+264 RFEQQADTFRIMQ

-309 KDDINTLHNLG
+309 KNDINTLHNLG
-320 ASDRQIVSIFLY
+320 ANDRQIQSIFLY

-365 DSSGTFIV
+365 ESSGTFIV
-373 NAYPRERSLRG
+373 NAYPV
-384 CARSVH
+384 SVH
-390 HRHPD
+390 YWD
-395 RMGGVVDSG
+395 VLVVFITVILIGWAASW
-404 APSAPSDNGQKSNN
+404 
-418 INKSKENNEQETL
+418 I
-431 FDSSSC
+431 
-437 CPACRSDGS
+437 PARRLRKQIL
-446 SNANRQR
+446 NRI
-453 TDCAACGKGERRTG
+453 TT
-467 CHPQRGLLEDDFG
+467 P
-480 FGV
+480 

>member
-28 FISVTGVAVATMALV
+28 FISVAGVAVGTMALV

-67 EVVPAKGKTV
+67 EVVPVKGKTI
-77 NADAPELDKIRHL
+77 NADAPELDRIRHL
-90 NFVDVATDVVE
+90 DFVDVATDVVE

-116 VMGVDENFDQLTRI
+116 VMGVDENFDQLTNI
-130 GDILYG
+130 SDILYG
-136 EGDFTLR
+136 DGDFTLR

-158 DMGLGARW
+158 DLGLGARW

-172 YAPVRQGQL
+172 YAPVRRGQL

-202 FAVNQNKY
+202 YAVNQNKY

-230 MLSSLQLRLKPGTD
+230 MLSSLQLRLKPGAD
-244 LAEAKQEIKAAAG
+244 LITAKREIKAAAG
-257 ENFRVLD
+257 EKFRVLD
-264 RFEQQEDTFRIMQ
+264 RFEQQADTFRIMQ

-309 KDDINTLHNLG
+309 KNDINTLHNLG
-320 ASDRQIVSIFLY
+320 ANDRQIQSIFLY

-365 DSSGTFIV
+365 ESSGTFIV
-373 NAYPRERSLRG
+373 NAYPV
-384 CARSVH
+384 SVH
-390 HRHPD
+390 YWD
-395 RMGGVVDSG
+395 VLVVFITVILIGWAASW
-404 APSAPSDNGQKSNN
+404 
-418 INKSKENNEQETL
+418 I
-431 FDSSSC
+431 
-437 CPACRSDGS
+437 PARRLRKQIL
-446 SNANRQR
+446 NRI
-453 TDCAACGKGERRTG
+453 TT
-467 CHPQRGLLEDDFG
+467 P
-480 FGV
+480 

>member
-28 FISVTGVAVATMALV
+28 FISVAGVAVGTMALV

-67 EVVPAKGKTV
+67 EVVPVKGKTI
-77 NADAPELDKIRHL
+77 NADAPELDRIRHL
-90 NFVDVATDVVE
+90 DFVDVATDVVE

-116 VMGVDENFDQLTRI
+116 VMGVDENFDQLTNI
-130 GDILYG
+130 SDILYG
-136 EGDFTLR
+136 DGDFTLR

-158 DMGLGARW
+158 DLGLGARW

-172 YAPVRQGQL
+172 YAPVRRGQL

-202 FAVNQNKY
+202 YAVNQNKY

-244 LAEAKQEIKAAAG
+244 LSMAKREIKAAAG
-257 ENFRVLD
+257 EKFRVLD
-264 RFEQQEDTFRIMQ
+264 RFEQQADTFRIMQ

-309 KDDINTLHNLG
+309 KNDINTLHNLG
-320 ASDRQIVSIFLY
+320 ANDRQIQSIFLY

-365 DSSGTFIV
+365 ESSGTFIV
-373 NAYPRERSLRG
+373 NAYPV
-384 CARSVH
+384 SVH
-390 HRHPD
+390 YWD
-395 RMGGVVDSG
+395 VLVVFITVILIGWAASW
-404 APSAPSDNGQKSNN
+404 
-418 INKSKENNEQETL
+418 I
-431 FDSSSC
+431 
-437 CPACRSDGS
+437 PARRLRKQIL
-446 SNANRQR
+446 NRI
-453 TDCAACGKGERRTG
+453 TT
-467 CHPQRGLLEDDFG
+467 P
-480 FGV
+480 

>member
-1 MKRNFSFY
+1 MLKRNFSFY

-28 FISVTGVAVATMALV
+28 FISVAGVAVGTMALV

-67 EVVPAKGKTV
+67 EVVPVKGKTV
-77 NADAPELDKIRHL
+77 NADAPELDRIRHL
-90 NFVDVATDVVE
+90 DFVDVATDVVE

-116 VMGVDENFDQLTRI
+116 VMGVDENFDQLTNI
-130 GDILYG
+130 SDILYG
-136 EGDFTLR
+136 DGDFTLR

-158 DMGLGARW
+158 DLGLGARW

-172 YAPVRQGQL
+172 YAPVRRGQL

-202 FAVNQNKY
+202 YAVNQNKY

-244 LAEAKQEIKAAAG
+244 LSTAKREIKAAAG
-257 ENFRVLD
+257 EKFRVLD
-264 RFEQQEDTFRIMQ
+264 RFEQQADTFRIMQ

-320 ASDRQIVSIFLY
+320 ANDRQIQSIFLY

-365 DSSGTFIV
+365 ESSGTFIV
-373 NAYPRERSLRG
+373 NAYPV
-384 CARSVH
+384 SVH
-390 HRHPD
+390 YWD
-395 RMGGVVDSG
+395 VLVVFITVILIGWAASW
-404 APSAPSDNGQKSNN
+404 
-418 INKSKENNEQETL
+418 I
-431 FDSSSC
+431 
-437 CPACRSDGS
+437 PARRLRKQIL
-446 SNANRQR
+446 NRI
-453 TDCAACGKGERRTG
+453 TT
-467 CHPQRGLLEDDFG
+467 P
-480 FGV
+480 

>member
-9 VARRYMFSKK
+9 IARRYMFSKK

-28 FISVTGVAVATMALV
+28 FISVAGVAVGTMALV

-67 EVVPAKGKTV
+67 EVVPLKGKTI
-77 NADAPELDKIRHL
+77 NADAPELDRIRHL

-116 VMGVDENFDQLTRI
+116 VMGVDENFDQLTNI
-130 GDILYG
+130 SDILYG
-136 EGDFTLR
+136 DGDFTLR

-158 DMGLGARW
+158 DLGLGARW

-172 YAPVRQGQL
+172 YAPVRRGQL

-202 FAVNQNKY
+202 YAVNQNKY

-244 LAEAKQEIKAAAG
+244 LSTAKREIKAAAG
-257 ENFRVLD
+257 EKFRVLD
-264 RFEQQEDTFRIMQ
+264 RFEQQSDTFRIMQ

-309 KDDINTLHNLG
+309 KNDINTLHNLG
-320 ASDRQIVSIFLY
+320 ANDRQIQSIFLY

-365 DSSGTFIV
+365 ESSGTFIV
-373 NAYPRERSLRG
+373 NAYPV
-384 CARSVH
+384 SVH
-390 HRHPD
+390 YWD
-395 RMGGVVDSG
+395 VLVVFITVILIGWAASW
-404 APSAPSDNGQKSNN
+404 
-418 INKSKENNEQETL
+418 I
-431 FDSSSC
+431 
-437 CPACRSDGS
+437 PARRLRKQIL
-446 SNANRQR
+446 NRI
-453 TDCAACGKGERRTG
+453 TT
-467 CHPQRGLLEDDFG
+467 P
-480 FGV
+480 